1 MIGKRRNDLLLMILA
16 AAAATSAL
24 GQTEAP
30 AAGPADGAA
39 SIPDFSG
46 VWWHPSLP
54 GFEPLA
60 SGPTSLTNRSRRNGV
75 SKVQVQC
82 QLGEEQ
88 KGVSPSHFYSL
99 SPLFIDLDILV
110 SLGMT
115 QGQGQ

>member
-1 MIGKRRNDLLLMILA
+1 MSAGGGAKGPLDRGHMIDLEKERIHFR
-16 AAAATSAL
+16 SAS
-24 GQTEAP
+24 E
-30 AAGPADGAA
+30 DG
-39 SIPDFSG
+39 
-46 VWWHPSLP
+46 
-54 GFEPLA
+54 
-60 SGPTSLTNRSRRNGV
+60 
-75 SKVQVQC
+75 VQVKC